1 MHPIEMLLPLQ
12 EGNMAINLTINIS
25 ETSDQPQTV
34 RTTDQHHEEL
44 RAEVAELRSYVADD
58 IAPFPASG
66 IDSFLSHFVIAVQ
79 FLQGERS
86 GQVVPFVL
94 EPAVQTVAR
103 SNPFIY
109 GGSIAR
115 HEVRVAV
122 PAGSRLQP
130 TIAESDFQVRPEK
143 FFQAGKEHV
152 WLQILNLDAHGQTS
166 LGPIRAVLG
175 ETLKNNYE
183 DIFVPSLGLAQ
194 SLGKTGFPA
203 RFFFSPVA
211 VFETPFGAFRTRP
224 GKVLQARR
232 IVEIPPI
239 GSVSIAE
246 AIPLDSVDDI
256 RAAAKS
262 GKKLADTKP
271 AARLVALAHPIDAAL
286 HLPGE
291 EAFDVVQA
299 RIR

>member
-1 MHPIEMLLPLQ
+1 MPTHV
-12 EGNMAINLTINIS
+12 TINITDTS
-25 ETSDQPQTV
+25 ASDQT
-34 RTTDQHHEEL
+34 
-44 RAEVAELRSYVADD
+44 RATQAVTGGTNIDSLQAELATLRDSLGDD
-58 IAPFPASG
+58 IAPFPGAG
-66 IDSFLSHFVIAVQ
+66 IDSFLSHFVIAVK
-79 FLQGERS
+79 FLQGERA

-109 GGSIAR
+109 GGNVAQHRVS
-115 HEVRVAV
+115 VAV
-122 PAGSRLQP
+122 PTGSRLST
-130 TIAESDFQVRPEK
+130 TISENDFHVRPAK
-143 FFQAGKEHV
+143 FFEAGKEHV

-224 GKVLQARR
+224 GKILQARR

-246 AIPLDSVDDI
+246 AIPLDAVDEV
-256 RAAAKS
+256 RTSARS
-262 GKKLADTKP
+262 GRRLEESKP
-271 AARLVALAHPIDAAL
+271 AAQLVALAHPIDAAL

-291 EAFDVVQA
+291 EAYATVQA

>member
-1 MHPIEMLLPLQ
+1 
-12 EGNMAINLTINIS
+12 MAISVTINIS
-25 ETSDQPQTV
+25 ESADQPRFAQSATGAGSG
-34 RTTDQHHEEL
+34 DSL
-44 RAEVAELRSYVADD
+44 REEVAALRDYIGDD
-58 IAPFPASG
+58 IAPFPPAG

-109 GGSIAR
+109 GGAAASHR
-115 HEVRVAV
+115 VSVAV
-122 PAGSRLQP
+122 PSSSLLAS
-130 TIAESDFQVRPEK
+130 TISESDFHARPAK
-143 FFQAGKEHV
+143 FFEAGKEHI

-166 LGPIRAVLG
+166 LGPVRAVLG
-175 ETLKNNYE
+175 ETLKKNYE

-211 VFETPFGAFRTRP
+211 VFETPLGAFRTRP

-246 AIPLDSVDDI
+246 AIPLDSVEEV
-256 RAAAKS
+256 RAAARS
-262 GKKLADTKP
+262 NRSLAESKP
-271 AARLVALAHPIDAAL
+271 TAQLVALAHPIDAAL
-286 HLPGE
+286 HLPGA
-291 EAFDVVQA
+291 EAYSTVQA
-299 RIR
+299 RIGK

>member
-1 MHPIEMLLPLQ
+1 
-12 EGNMAINLTINIS
+12 MAINLTINIS
-25 ETSDQPQTV
+25 ESSDQSRPAAVSSEPQDV
-34 RTTDQHHEEL
+34 REEL
-44 RAEVAELRSYVADD
+44 AELRSYFADD
-58 IAPFPASG
+58 ITPFPPSG

-79 FLQGERS
+79 FLQGDRS

-103 SNPFIY
+103 SKPFIY
-109 GGSIAR
+109 GGSAAR

-122 PAGSRLQP
+122 PAGSALQT
-130 TIAESDFQVRPEK
+130 TITESDFHARPDK
-143 FFQAGKEHV
+143 FFQAGKEHI
-152 WLQILNLDAHGQTS
+152 WLQILNLDAHGETS
-166 LGPIRAVLG
+166 LGPIRVILG
-175 ETLKNNYE
+175 ETLKRKYE

-203 RFFFSPVA
+203 RFFFSPVG

-232 IVEIPPI
+232 VVEIPPI

-246 AIPLDSVDDI
+246 AIPLDSIEDI
-256 RAAAKS
+256 RTAAKNGRS
-262 GKKLADTKP
+262 LAETKP

-291 EAFDVVQA
+291 EAFDVVQS

>member
-1 MHPIEMLLPLQ
+1 
-12 EGNMAINLTINIS
+12 MAINLTINIS
-25 ETSDQPQTV
+25 ETSDQLKTV
-34 RTTDQHHEEL
+34 QAGAEHHEDL
-44 RAEVAELRSYVADD
+44 RAEVAELRSYIADD
-58 IAPFPASG
+58 IAPFPPAG

-79 FLQGERS
+79 FLQGDRS

-103 SNPFIY
+103 SQPFIY
-109 GGSIAR
+109 GGSVAR
-115 HEVRVAV
+115 HEIRVAV
-122 PAGSRLQP
+122 PASSRLQP
-130 TIAESDFQVRPEK
+130 TITESDFHARPEK
-143 FFQAGKEHV
+143 FFQVGKEHI
-152 WLQILNLDAHGQTS
+152 WLQILNLDAHGETS
-166 LGPIRAVLG
+166 IGPVRAVLG
-175 ETLKNNYE
+175 ETLKNRYE

-246 AIPLDSVDDI
+246 AIPLDFVEDI

-262 GKKLADTKP
+262 GRNLTETKP
-271 AARLVALAHPIDAAL
+271 QAQLVALAHPIDAAL

-291 EAFDVVQA
+291 EAYATVQA